1 VNTIILM
8 LVSIVLLIG
17 AGCFGCN
24 TEERT
29 PPIILEVSCSDITSS
44 TATITWTT
52 DRIANTS
59 VSYWI
64 AGEGSSISYHGIHD
78 TALVKLHSVTIIDL
92 KSGTTYSYTVSS
104 KDWLGKEAT
113 SEEGA
118 FTTLG

>member
-1 VNTIILM
+1 MNTIILM
-8 LVSIVLLIG
+8 LVSIVLLVG

-64 AGEGSSISYHGIHD
+64 TGERDPISHHGIHD
-78 TALVKLHSVTIIDL
+78 TALVKFHSVTLNDL
-92 KSGTTYSYTVSS
+92 EHGTTYGYTVSS
-104 KDWLGKEAT
+104 KDWLGKETT
-113 SEEGA
+113 SEEDT